1 MKNLEFKELSNKEIL
16 EINGGGALL
25 GLDCATVIA
34 GGLIVG
40 AVSEIFRD
48 WDNFKA
54 GLAGGP
60 PAN

>member
-16 EINGGGALL
+16 EINGGGV
-25 GLDCATVIA
+25 GILDCGVIA
-34 GGLIVG
+34 AGIVVAAG
-40 AVSEIFRD
+40 VAVMRD
-48 WDNFKA
+48 WENFKA